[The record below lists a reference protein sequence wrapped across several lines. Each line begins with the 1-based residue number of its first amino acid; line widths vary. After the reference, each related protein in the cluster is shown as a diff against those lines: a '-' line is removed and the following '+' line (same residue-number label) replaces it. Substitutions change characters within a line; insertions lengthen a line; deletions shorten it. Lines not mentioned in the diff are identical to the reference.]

1 MAVLNSAPAVDVRK
15 VMSGKDGALY
25 DDEGNLLAQIES
37 FQSQVNITNQTY
49 QPLGSAQERSSMTS
63 YKVTLTMTEIVIVN
77 NNFSRMLFDG
87 MKNHPLAFDDQVIR
101 QILQCVVVESK
112 EKIRVVFTGGL
123 EVEAEVEQ

>member
-87 MKNHPLAFDDQVIR
+87 MKNHPLTYGDQVIR
-101 QILQCVVVESK
+101 QILRCVVVESK
-112 EKIRVVFTGGL
+112 EKIRVVFIGGL
-123 EVEAEVEQ
+123 EVEAEVEY

>member
-49 QPLGSAQERSSMTS
+49 SRSAPRR
-63 YKVTLTMTEIVIVN
+63 N
-77 NNFSRMLFDG
+77 AA
-87 MKNHPLAFDDQVIR
+87 P
-101 QILQCVVVESK
+101 
-112 EKIRVVFTGGL
+112 
-123 EVEAEVEQ
+123 